1 MFSTDR
7 ELKWELEYA
16 AYDAA
21 FHIVP
26 PAAIVPD
33 DNSLSEYA
41 LAQYYECRKGHAHCN
56 RH

>member
-1 MFSTDR
+1 MTNTDR
-7 ELKWELEYA
+7 ILKWELEDA

-21 FHIVP
+21 FPIVP
-26 PAAIVPD
+26 AAAIVE

-41 LAQYYECRKGHAHCN
+41 MAQYYECRKGHAHCN

>member
-1 MFSTDR
+1 MTNTDR
-7 ELKWELEYA
+7 ILKWELE
-16 AYDAA
+16 DAA
-21 FHIVP
+21 FDAAFPIVP

-41 LAQYYECRKGHAHCN
+41 MAEYYECRKGHAHCA